1 LAEWPDG
8 YQPFA
13 RFHLRK
19 VSKDAPIAV
28 LVGVGQVG
36 TRHGGAKAHV
46 IQLGANR
53 SQTGFNIAQ
62 ALPGDQLSEGHGEE
76 LLPAEKLLGVPV
88 AIVVSHAAAEL
99 AIRKKTYQLGEDAF
113 AVDHTTMFRDQGKA
127 GAYFKSRQA
136 KNANNVLYLYRLRDQ
151 STAFTRQPCWQTFA
165 AGMRLDE
172 G

>member
-1 LAEWPDG
+1 
-8 YQPFA
+8 
-13 RFHLRK
+13 
-19 VSKDAPIAV
+19 VPIAV
-28 LVGVGQVG
+28 LVGVGHVG

-46 IQLGANR
+46 IQLEANR

-113 AVDHTTMFRDQGKA
+113 ALVHTMFRDHGKA

-136 KNANNVLYLYRLRDQ
+136 KNANNVLY
-151 STAFTRQPCWQTFA
+151 
-165 AGMRLDE
+165 
-172 G
+172 